1 MRECRL
7 WLREKK
13 IFNIFIDKNEWVSP
27 RSYTRFFHFDCTR
40 SIFCSSFIIFGT
52 AGSQYSRRPNLINCC
67 YFFSNVTF
75 LLSIHKTGFYSI
87 KHKRM
92 NWKFFYWNF
101 FFFIFTHTLSFHSI
115 VMLCIVHDIKKREG
129 PLKLLFQRKS
139 KFLLLNGSGN
149 FLSSLKKDLLLF
161 ILNWMWLW
169 ERINTFFVY

>member
-1 MRECRL
+1 MNES
-7 WLREKK
+7 LRAH
-13 IFNIFIDKNEWVSP
+13 IHD
-27 RSYTRFFHFDCTR
+27 
-40 SIFCSSFIIFGT
+40 SFI
-52 AGSQYSRRPNLINCC
+52 LIVHAQ
-67 YFFSNVTF
+67 FFVL
-75 LLSIHKTGFYSI
+75 LLSFLVRLALNTLVVLILSIAVIFSQMSRFCYQFTKRDFIPLSISEWIGNFSIEISFSSYS
-87 KHKRM
+87 
-92 NWKFFYWNF
+92 
-101 FFFIFTHTLSFHSI
+101 HTLSLSFYYI